1 MGVLTLC
8 RLHGLSTGQ
17 ETGTRF
23 RKRHTLIM
31 HAYTRLSCLDASE
44 AKVRPRRRRRLMRS
58 GWVTRGIIVK
68 CTCIMCVCVCV
79 RELRCRQG
87 VFAESSCKVERG
99 NPADRMMYQQKNRRS
114 IRCCWR
120 RPRRTGTRGCVTHCF
135 TVSVLCMR

>member
-44 AKVRPRRRRRLMRS
+44 VKVRPRRRRRLMRS
-58 GWVTRGIIVK
+58 GWVICGIIVK
-68 CTCIMCVCVCV
+68 CTSCIMCVCLCERAAMQVGGFRRIIV
-79 RELRCRQG
+79 QG
-87 VFAESSCKVERG
+87 
-99 NPADRMMYQQKNRRS
+99 
-114 IRCCWR
+114 
-120 RPRRTGTRGCVTHCF
+120 RTGEP
-135 TVSVLCMR
+135 S